1 VTNDCPSSAL
11 QSLIRAIR
19 TVSSNPQ
26 TCIMIGA
33 RMVNANPNIAGEVGA
48 DGTANDAFA
57 ALELAEQ
64 MVAKTGLVL
73 NPT

>member
-1 VTNDCPSSAL
+1 
-11 QSLIRAIR
+11 
-19 TVSSNPQ
+19 
-26 TCIMIGA
+26 
-33 RMVNANPNIAGEVGA
+33 MVNANPGIADEVGA